1 MGSIIRY
8 VVMLVMALAAGFAVT
23 TSVTDAV
30 RLPPEVMSA
39 IVTVASWIMSQL
51 FGKSG
56 GDDNG

>member
-1 MGSIIRY
+1 MDPIIRY
-8 VVMLVMALAAGFAVT
+8 AVMMIMALAAGVAVT

-30 RLPPEVMSA
+30 RLPPEVTSA
-39 IVTVASWIMSQL
+39 IVTVASWLISQL

>member
-8 VVMLVMALAAGFAVT
+8 FVMLVMAIAAGFAVT

-30 RLPPEVMSA
+30 RLPPEVTSA
-39 IVTVASWIMSQL
+39 IVTVASWLMSQL